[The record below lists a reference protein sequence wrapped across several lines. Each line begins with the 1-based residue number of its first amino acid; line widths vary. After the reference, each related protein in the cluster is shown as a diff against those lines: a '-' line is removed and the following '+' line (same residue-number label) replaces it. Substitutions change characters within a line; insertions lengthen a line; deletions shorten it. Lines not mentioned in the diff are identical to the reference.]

1 VKDVLTV
8 DDDDDD
14 DAGAAASSSVSSKST
29 SIELEDDPGSYQL
42 FRNKVQTILTL
53 LALKETVLLVSQPGY
68 GKTSLLRELLRGIG
82 EYTDRNRYINTRVV
96 VVDKN
101 HEICGTGSF
110 GRRFADPCEVSP
122 DSGTGKNTP
131 GMMNAMEKLTA
142 GWVRRI
148 FIFFPNLFSSFLCE
162 ILTAKV
168 CARIIIPSSFF
179 PQGGRGRSE
188 QPGGNA
194 GGKQVVP
201 FWKSRLGD
209 RARG

>member
-1 VKDVLTV
+1 MIRRLQPPHKHCSPKAAV
-8 DDDDDD
+8 DSARLPSLLPSLQVAQRGCSVADPPDWGLWPDFWPG
-14 DAGAAASSSVSSKST
+14 AAEVGAAA
-29 SIELEDDPGSYQL
+29 LQADPQVEGLRLGQL
-42 FRNKVQTILTL
+42 DRDERGHERGVE
-53 LALKETVLLVSQPGY
+53 ASR
-68 GKTSLLRELLRGIG
+68 LLRELLRGIG

-148 FIFFPNLFSSFLCE
+148 FIFFSQ
-162 ILTAKV
+162 
-168 CARIIIPSSFF
+168 SFF
-179 PQGGRGRSE
+179 FFS
-188 QPGGNA
+188 
-194 GGKQVVP
+194 V
-201 FWKSRLGD
+201 
-209 RARG
+209 